1 MSKAQRLLAAVV
13 LPLLVAACGGG
24 DASRAMGPAGPSQ
37 REPRAL
43 ALATVFQFHE
53 LIRYVDAVFFGT
65 DPSGC
70 VSTVVEVFAS
80 KGPITG
86 DLASRPR
93 ITSFALVNV
102 TQFDTCTNTE
112 VMHVITEVSQGVEL
126 HVAALNRAT
135 LELTFTGVDD
145 VSGAEV
151 TVTLSATWIGFGER
165 FRSRL
170 RFRDKTPEIL
180 RIEGENGALREAT
193 TSATLAVGGESIAL
207 EEPGTPGSL
216 GWVNRGRLIVEH

>member
-1 MSKAQRLLAAVV
+1 MSKAQRLLVGVV
-13 LPLLVAACGGG
+13 LPLLVAACGG
-24 DASRAMGPAGPSQ
+24 DASRAMGPSAGPSQ
-37 REPRAL
+37 RESQVR

-53 LIRYVDAVFFGT
+53 LIRYVNAVFFGT

-93 ITSFALVNV
+93 ITSFALVDV

-112 VMHVITEVSQGVEL
+112 VMRVITEVFQGIEL

-135 LELTFTGVDD
+135 LELTFTGVDE

-151 TVTLSATWIGFGER
+151 TGTLSATWIGFGER

-216 GWVNRGRLIVEH
+216 GWVNRGRLTVEY